1 MVRYSALKGLY
12 ETEKT
17 IGCGGF
23 AKVKL
28 ATHLATGEKVAI
40 KIMDKKMLGD
50 DLHRVSL
57 ELQALKHLKHDNIC
71 QLYQV
76 IETES
81 QFFIIMEYCSGGELF
96 DHIVE
101 KNRLSESESRMFFR
115 QIVSA
120 VAYLHSVGYAHRD
133 LKPENVLLDKQQ
145 NLKLIDFGLCAKPEG
160 GMENPLHTSC
170 GSPTYAAPELILGQ
184 QYLGCEVDVWAM
196 GVLLYTLLT
205 GSLPF
210 DDLSIDNLGDGSLIL
225 FGLHNHY
232 QLDLPPRLM
241 SKLAPEEYRY
251 TVHQINKLLAND
263 IFRNFLCFLTGCFP
277 CLCTAGLTLLPSI
290 LLNKVTKKKIRRVLE
305 KENIRIYNGLDMN
318 WSLVSQK
325 FGSSVEY
332 CLQIE
337 FISKPN
343 GKYHEPD
350 FISKESKNLIRSM
363 LQVEPSKRI
372 KVSKL
377 LNHSWLTLGVL
388 EPVSYRSK
396 NSSELDSD
404 CVQSMGKFI
413 NLDETSMRNELS
425 KWKFD
430 YGTVTY
436 FLLLNR
442 KKNGQSLRLNSTYG
456 WKLVRNPDI
465 NVPLLELPVNVSNR
479 HNLTPHHRQKL
490 ESPGNLLSPKP
501 QTFLAGFSPSRQFL
515 EAKHVAC
522 EAAGRKAAKRPRSFV
537 LEDSSPVPSKK
548 LTPRKETPF
557 NTPDAKK
564 SFTGSNDTPGSAR
577 RMLGSLERSL
587 HKVRHV
593 LTPKKPLHS
602 ISSGPVVLNSKELC
616 NVSTTQ
622 CKDPEFVIA
631 ELSKAL
637 EKKGIVCTRKGFR
650 LKGCL
655 EPNTLDRLGG
665 CSFELE
671 ICFLP
676 ELGVQ
681 QLTPAKS
688 ILKRGL
694 FNKSLT
700 NSKSINASEGV
711 DRPSEVGPGSLVGI
725 RRKRL
730 KGDSWCYKRVCEQV
744 LALTSTGLQAKSR
757 DKLLESSV

>member
-210 DDLSIDNLGDGSLIL
+210 DDLSIDNLYRKIL
-225 FGLHNHY
+225 
-232 QLDLPPRLM
+232 
-241 SKLAPEEYRY
+241 
-251 TVHQINKLLAND
+251 
-263 IFRNFLCFLTGCFP
+263 
-277 CLCTAGLTLLPSI
+277 
-290 LLNKVTKKKIRRVLE
+290 
-305 KENIRIYNGLDMN
+305 
-318 WSLVSQK
+318 
-325 FGSSVEY
+325 
-332 CLQIE
+332 
-337 FISKPN
+337 N